1 MLFCPYSLSITI
13 MNTPQESNT
22 TYRIAEKIRKLRE
35 VKGYKQETMA
45 KRMGLTTNGYG
56 KIERGESSITL
67 DRLEQIAQVLEVS
80 TLDIL
85 QFDDNFVYNIT
96 TMNNSAT
103 NGIVNNYSLSEAERT
118 LLMKQIEAM
127 QRLIDNQNKLIE
139 TMVRK

>member
-1 MLFCPYSLSITI
+1 
-13 MNTPQESNT
+13 MNIPKEPNT

-35 VKGYKQETMA
+35 VKGLKQETMA

-85 QFDDNFVYNIT
+85 QFDDNFVYNVT

>member
-1 MLFCPYSLSITI
+1 
-13 MNTPQESNT
+13 MNTAKEPNT

-35 VKGYKQETMA
+35 IKGYKQETMA

-103 NGIVNNYSLSEAERT
+103 NGIVNNYSLSEAERI
-118 LLMKQIEAM
+118 LMMQQIEAM
-127 QRLIDNQNKLIE
+127 QRLIDSQNKLIE
-139 TMVRK
+139 TLVKK

>member
-1 MLFCPYSLSITI
+1 

-22 TYRIAEKIRKLRE
+22 THRIAEKIRKLRE
-35 VKGYKQETMA
+35 VKGLKQETMA

-118 LLMKQIEAM
+118 LLMQQIEAM

>member
-1 MLFCPYSLSITI
+1 

-22 TYRIAEKIRKLRE
+22 TPRIAEKIRKLRE
-35 VKGYKQETMA
+35 VKGLKQETMA

-103 NGIVNNYSLSEAERT
+103 NDIVNNYSLSEAERI
-118 LLMKQIEAM
+118 LLMQQIEAM

-139 TMVRK
+139 SMVRK

>member
-1 MLFCPYSLSITI
+1 
-13 MNTPQESNT
+13 MNTPQEPNT

-35 VKGYKQETMA
+35 IKGFKQETMA

-103 NGIVNNYSLSEAERT
+103 NGIVNNYSLSEAERI
-118 LLMKQIEAM
+118 LMMQQIEAM
-127 QRLIDNQNKLIE
+127 QRLKDNQNKLIE
-139 TMVRK
+139 TLVKK

>member
-1 MLFCPYSLSITI
+1 
-13 MNTPQESNT
+13 MNTPKEPNT

-35 VKGYKQETMA
+35 VKGLKQESMA

>member
-1 MLFCPYSLSITI
+1 
-13 MNTPQESNT
+13 MNTPKEPNT

-103 NGIVNNYSLSEAERT
+103 NGIVNNYSLSEAERL

-139 TMVRK
+139 SLVKK

>member
-1 MLFCPYSLSITI
+1 
-13 MNTPQESNT
+13 
-22 TYRIAEKIRKLRE
+22 
-35 VKGYKQETMA
+35 
-45 KRMGLTTNGYG
+45 MGLTTNGYG

-103 NGIVNNYSLSEAERT
+103 NDIVNNYSLSEAERI
-118 LLMKQIEAM
+118 LLMQQIEAM

-139 TMVRK
+139 SMVRK

>member
-1 MLFCPYSLSITI
+1 
-13 MNTPQESNT
+13 MNTPQEPNT

-35 VKGYKQETMA
+35 IKGYKQETMA

-85 QFDDNFVYNIT
+85 QFDDNFVYNNT

-103 NGIVNNYSLSEAERT
+103 NGIVNNYSLSEAERI
-118 LLMKQIEAM
+118 LMMQQIEAM

-139 TMVRK
+139 TLVKK

>member
-1 MLFCPYSLSITI
+1 
-13 MNTPQESNT
+13 MNTPQEPNT

-35 VKGYKQETMA
+35 IKGYKQETMA

-103 NGIVNNYSLSEAERT
+103 NDIVNNYSLSEAERI
-118 LLMKQIEAM
+118 LLMQQIEAM

-139 TMVRK
+139 SMVRK

>member
-1 MLFCPYSLSITI
+1 

-22 TYRIAEKIRKLRE
+22 THRIAEKIRKLRE
-35 VKGYKQETMA
+35 VKGLKQETMA

-139 TMVRK
+139 SLVRK

>member
-1 MLFCPYSLSITI
+1 
-13 MNTPQESNT
+13 MNTPQESNST
-22 TYRIAEKIRKLRE
+22 HRIAEKIRKLRE
-35 VKGYKQETMA
+35 VKGLKQETMA

-139 TMVRK
+139 TMVRR

>member
-1 MLFCPYSLSITI
+1 
-13 MNTPQESNT
+13 MNTPKEPNT

-35 VKGYKQETMA
+35 VKGLKQESMA

-80 TLDIL
+80 MLDIL

-103 NGIVNNYSLSEAERT
+103 NGIVNNYSLTEAERT
-118 LLMKQIEAM
+118 LLMNQIEAM

-139 TMVRK
+139 SLVRK

>member
-1 MLFCPYSLSITI
+1 
-13 MNTPQESNT
+13 MNTPKEPNT

>member
-1 MLFCPYSLSITI
+1 
-13 MNTPQESNT
+13 MNTPQEPNT

-35 VKGYKQETMA
+35 IKGYKQETMA

-67 DRLEQIAQVLEVS
+67 DRLEQIAQVLEVR

-103 NGIVNNYSLSEAERT
+103 NGIVNNYSLSEAERI
-118 LLMKQIEAM
+118 LMMQQIEAM

-139 TMVRK
+139 TLVKK

>member
-1 MLFCPYSLSITI
+1 
-13 MNTPQESNT
+13 MNTAKEPNT

-35 VKGYKQETMA
+35 IKGYKQETMA

-103 NGIVNNYSLSEAERT
+103 NGIVNNYSLSEAERI
-118 LLMKQIEAM
+118 LMMQQIEAM

-139 TMVRK
+139 TLVKK

>member
-1 MLFCPYSLSITI
+1 
-13 MNTPQESNT
+13 MNTPQEPNT

-35 VKGYKQETMA
+35 IKGYKQETMA

-139 TMVRK
+139 SLVRK

>member
-1 MLFCPYSLSITI
+1 
-13 MNTPQESNT
+13 MNTPKEPNT

-35 VKGYKQETMA
+35 VKGYKQETVA

>member
-1 MLFCPYSLSITI
+1 

-35 VKGYKQETMA
+35 VKGLKQETMA

>member
-1 MLFCPYSLSITI
+1 
-13 MNTPQESNT
+13 
-22 TYRIAEKIRKLRE
+22 
-35 VKGYKQETMA
+35 MA

-67 DRLEQIAQVLEVS
+67 DRLEQIAQVLEVR

-103 NGIVNNYSLSEAERT
+103 NGIVNNYSLSEAERI
-118 LLMKQIEAM
+118 LMMQQIEAM

-139 TMVRK
+139 TLVKK

>member
-1 MLFCPYSLSITI
+1 
-13 MNTPQESNT
+13 MNTPQEPNT

-35 VKGYKQETMA
+35 IKGYKQETMA

-103 NGIVNNYSLSEAERT
+103 NDIVNNYSLSEAERT

>member
-1 MLFCPYSLSITI
+1 

-22 TYRIAEKIRKLRE
+22 THRIAEKIRKLRE
-35 VKGYKQETMA
+35 VKGLKQETMA

-85 QFDDNFVYNIT
+85 QFDDNFVYTIT

>member
-1 MLFCPYSLSITI
+1 
-13 MNTPQESNT
+13 MNTPQEPNT

-35 VKGYKQETMA
+35 IKGYKQETMA

-103 NGIVNNYSLSEAERT
+103 NGIVNNYSLSEAERI
-118 LLMKQIEAM
+118 LMMQQIEAM

-139 TMVRK
+139 TLVKK

>member
-1 MLFCPYSLSITI
+1 
-13 MNTPQESNT
+13 MNTPQEPNT

-35 VKGYKQETMA
+35 IKGYKQETMA

>member
-1 MLFCPYSLSITI
+1 
-13 MNTPQESNT
+13 MNTPQEPNT

-35 VKGYKQETMA
+35 IKGYKQETMA

-103 NGIVNNYSLSEAERT
+103 NGIVNNYSLSEAERI
-118 LLMKQIEAM
+118 LLMQQIEAM

-139 TMVRK
+139 SMVRK

>member
-1 MLFCPYSLSITI
+1 

-22 TYRIAEKIRKLRE
+22 THRIAEKIRKLRE
-35 VKGYKQETMA
+35 VKGLKQETMA

-139 TMVRK
+139 TMVRR